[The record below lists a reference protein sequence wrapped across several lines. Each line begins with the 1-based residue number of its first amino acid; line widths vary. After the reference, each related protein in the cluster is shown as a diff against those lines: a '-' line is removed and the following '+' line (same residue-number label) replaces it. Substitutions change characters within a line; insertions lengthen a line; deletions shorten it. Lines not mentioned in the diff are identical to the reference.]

1 MNEYTHIYMEMNS
14 EMIST
19 LCGKLNK
26 TERLCYVLP
35 TNHYKTHIKMSITIV
50 T

>member
-1 MNEYTHIYMEMNS
+1 MNTYIYKEMKS
-14 EMIST
+14 ETIST

-35 TNHYKTHIKMSITIV
+35 TKHYKTHIKMSITIV